1 MPTITIYTDG
11 SALGNPG
18 PGGYGVVLLSGPH
31 RKELSQGF
39 RLTTNNRMELFA
51 AISALGALKEPCD
64 VKLYSDSAYLVNAF
78 NEHWIDGWKKRG
90 WKNAAGQAVENQDLW
105 FILLAQTKKHH
116 VTFYKVKGHADHP
129 ENIRCDELATG
140 AIKEYRRINAMDEES
155 KA

>member
-1 MPTITIYTDG
+1 MKKVYCYTDG
-11 SALGNPG
+11 ACRGNPG
-18 PGGYGVVLLSGPH
+18 PGGYGAILVYAGAEKEFSGGEPV
-31 RKELSQGF
+31 
-39 RLTTNNRMELFA
+39 TTNNRMELTA
-51 AISALGALKEPCD
+51 AIVALEALNEPCE
-64 VKLYSDSAYLVNAF
+64 VTLTSDSKYLTDAVTKG
-78 NEHWIDGWKKRG
+78 WLDGWKKRG